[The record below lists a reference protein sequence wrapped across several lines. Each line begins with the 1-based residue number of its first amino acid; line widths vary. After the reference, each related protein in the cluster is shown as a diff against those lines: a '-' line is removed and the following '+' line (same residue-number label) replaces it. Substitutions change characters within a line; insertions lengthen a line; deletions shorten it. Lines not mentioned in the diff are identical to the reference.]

1 MFFFFKQK
9 TAYEMRISDW
19 SSDVCSSDLFYYFES
34 PHNKIND
41 WLVKENFKRFD
52 AAPDF
57 FTAQGFSQALAIA
70 AALKKSGGSS
80 ETEDLI
86 NALEGLEF
94 DTPKGP
100 TKKRAEDHQDLHT
113 MYHFSIQTEE
123 RRVGFTGNTV

>member
-41 WLVKENFKRFD
+41 WLVKEHFKRFD

-80 ETEDLI
+80 ATEDLL
-86 NALEGLEF
+86 NAFEGLEL

-100 TKKRAEDHQDLHT
+100 MKISHEEHPSFQTINTFPLNTERPTRD
-113 MYHFSIQTEE
+113 FSA
-123 RRVGFTGNTV
+123 